1 MVNKPLI
8 RPYLGYMAI
17 IMGGWLTSHEA
28 LLFCTMFG
36 SHVFLVRMFL
46 LTNQL
51 NLKSWAKRPAKV
63 RPAVSNGQTG
73 GWFTPHPWKI
83 HMLKLKKST
92 PKFTPPETKIFAPE
106 NGWLE
111 DFFVSFWVSAYFQ
124 GLSLAVS
131 FRECKDSQKLTSKL
145 PNLPW
150 VHGRL
155 KISLAFVLFSDSKWW
170 GPNKLVAKDAIA
182 FFSPKWAQLFWAANN
197 APCDPGKSHHLPFRG
212 WLSATT

>member
-8 RPYLGYMAI
+8 RPYLGYTAI
-17 IMGGWLTSHEA
+17 ITGGWLTSHEA

-92 PKFTPPETKIFAPE
+92 PKFTPLKLRFSHLKMD
-106 NGWLE
+106 GWKT
-111 DFFVSFWVSAYFQ
+111 FSFPF
-124 GLSLAVS
+124 G
-131 FRECKDSQKLTSKL
+131 FR
-145 PNLPW
+145 P
-150 VHGRL
+150 
-155 KISLAFVLFSDSKWW
+155 I
-170 GPNKLVAKDAIA
+170 
-182 FFSPKWAQLFWAANN
+182 
-197 APCDPGKSHHLPFRG
+197 FRG
-212 WLSATT
+212 FHLLLVLGSVKIHKN